1 MSHHHNQTL
10 PYSQLVSLFIITLL
24 LIYYPIRH
32 TLCFAPAFPTLLS
45 LPPRKAK
52 PPKLSLRGLLNK
64 CLAVTYFHM
73 GIHTIIGA
81 ESFHGPVRDGKAWD
95 QLAMAARLK
104 LYKFESRYEA
114 LLCFTYLFVNQLLG
128 DDVSSSVSF
137 ILMLCLSL
145 CLRFCFS
152 KSFK

>member
-1 MSHHHNQTL
+1 M
-10 PYSQLVSLFIITLL
+10 
-24 LIYYPIRH
+24 R
-32 TLCFAPAFPTLLS
+32 
-45 LPPRKAK
+45 
-52 PPKLSLRGLLNK
+52 

-104 LYKFESRYEA
+104 LYK
-114 LLCFTYLFVNQLLG
+114 
-128 DDVSSSVSF
+128 SSSRLNSIQIRFLIFKSTKVMMYRLKTYISF
-137 ILMLCLSL
+137 FYSSDL
-145 CLRFCFS
+145 